1 MYKNNHAP
9 FKFDIVGSFL
19 RPDYLK
25 EAREQQKK
33 GDITEEQLRKVEDQA
48 IQELIDKQ
56 KKAGL
61 PVITD
66 GEFRRSWWH
75 LDFMWGLQGVEKL
88 EVTQGYTFH
97 DEVTRGESAGLCG
110 KISGEN
116 HPFIEH
122 FKYVKL
128 FEDSSVLAR
137 QTIPAPAQF
146 LAELERG
153 DNLEKTR
160 AWYPDEEALLQDIA
174 AAYRQV
180 IKDLYDAGCR
190 NVQFDDCTWG
200 MFCNTKYWEARQ
212 KGETSIED
220 LAARYVRVN
229 NLAIEG
235 HPEDLTI
242 TTHVCRG
249 NYHSTWASAGGYAP
263 IAPYLFDQENVS
275 AYYLEFDDER
285 SGDFEPLKYVS
296 SNKQVVLGLV
306 TTKKPELEAKDAVV
320 RRIREASQYV
330 PLERLCLSPQCGFAS
345 TEEGNKLTEEEE
357 WNKLRLIKEIS
368 EEVWGQTVFS

>member
-1 MYKNNHAP
+1 MYKNNQAP

-25 EAREQQKK
+25 EAREQLKK

-88 EVTQGYTFH
+88 EVTQGYMFH

-160 AWYPDEEALLQDIA
+160 AWYPDEEELLQDIA

-200 MFCNTKYWEARQ
+200 MFCDTKYWEARQ
-212 KGETSIED
+212 KWETSIED

-235 HPEDLTI
+235 HPEELTI

-357 WNKLRLIKEIS
+357 WKKLRLIKEIS
-368 EEVWGQTVFS
+368 EEVWGQKVFS

>member
-1 MYKNNHAP
+1 M
-9 FKFDIVGSFL
+9 
-19 RPDYLK
+19 
-25 EAREQQKK
+25 
-33 GDITEEQLRKVEDQA
+33 
-48 IQELIDKQ
+48 
-56 KKAGL
+56 
-61 PVITD
+61 
-66 GEFRRSWWH
+66 
-75 LDFMWGLQGVEKL
+75 
-88 EVTQGYTFH
+88 
-97 DEVTRGESAGLCG
+97 
-110 KISGEN
+110 
-116 HPFIEH
+116 
-122 FKYVKL
+122 KL

-200 MFCNTKYWEARQ
+200 MFCDTKYWEARQ